1 MVPLLYLDT
10 FADLYAEYVVGKVHG
25 FDSNGE
31 LQPFARLLTARLAQ
45 LDMIHAWPINL
56 AQRPLG

>member
-10 FADLYAEYVVGKVHG
+10 FAVLYAEYVVRKVHG
-25 FDSNGE
+25 FEANGE
-31 LQPFARLLTARLAQ
+31 LRLFARLLTARLAQ
-45 LDMIHAWPINL
+45 LDMIRAWPINL